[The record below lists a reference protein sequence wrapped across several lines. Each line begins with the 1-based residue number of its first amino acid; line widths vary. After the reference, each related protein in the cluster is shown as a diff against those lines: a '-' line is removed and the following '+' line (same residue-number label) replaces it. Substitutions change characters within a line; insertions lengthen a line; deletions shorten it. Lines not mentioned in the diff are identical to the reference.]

1 MTNIRRLM
9 FWHNNNEGHERK
21 AILLVISFIVKGFK
35 MNKTFDYFNLDIT
48 TIDGRTWPAG

>member
-35 MNKTFDYFNLDIT
+35 MNKTFDYFNLDIM